1 MFWKNKKI
9 LYYDSVEDFNKDISE
24 ITNSSISIDI
34 DYDTNEWYWAD
45 DKAKHVTALNIMN
58 VLKEKVECTD
68 IVVEVNG
75 LCGTCKICMILE

>member
-1 MFWKNKKI
+1 MFGKNKKI
-9 LYYDSVEDFNKDISE
+9 LYYDNVEDFNKDISE

-45 DKAKHVTALNIMN
+45 DKAKHVTVLNIMN

>member
-1 MFWKNKKI
+1 MFGKNKKI
-9 LYYDSVEDFNKDISE
+9 LYYDNVEDFNKDISE

-45 DKAKHVTALNIMN
+45 DKSKHVTALNIMN